1 MRVAINKLRFL
12 SLVVLSVFFSW
23 VVYAQSSIQVKV
35 INQTKTILYIHK
47 GGYAAAQQLAPG
59 KSREYAYPFEFI
71 PPNGKHR
78 LRSTRLVASAGGRW
92 MTTQNGFTFLSQPT
106 LLACFDYHPQ
116 QKNKMTRTW
125 LIKSAQQIERNC
137 LVRGY
142 RQLWWQPPG

>member
-1 MRVAINKLRFL
+1 MRVFINRLRFM
-12 SLVVLSVFFSW
+12 SFVVLSVIFSLVFYVQAAIKIK
-23 VVYAQSSIQVKV
+23 VVNK
-35 INQTKTILYIHK
+35 TKTMLYIHK

-59 KSREYAYPFEFI
+59 KSREYAYPFEFM

-116 QKNKMTRTW
+116 QKNNRSRTW
-125 LIKSAQQIERNC
+125 FIRSAQQIQKNC